1 MQKTYVIA
9 RREFRQRVRT
19 RGFWLAGIGVPL
31 IMLVIWAFTGVL
43 GGSPP
48 AASSSELDLA
58 ERPDQVIGYVDQA
71 NLIQTIPH
79 PIPDD
84 LFKAFSD
91 LQLAEAAL
99 AQGNIGA
106 YYVIPSDY
114 RETGDVQR
122 ISRRLAVN
130 PPDVRWFNRL
140 LEANLLPEAGPEFI
154 DRLRRPF
161 YATGPEFVNV
171 TPEGQIE
178 GSGNQMLPFVVTIAI
193 IIPLFTGAGYL
204 FQSLSQEKTSRV
216 MEILLVSLR
225 PHQLLTGKL
234 LGLGA
239 LTLVQYILW
248 VVMGLL
254 VLILTGQDI
263 GQLLSRISISV
274 NELLL
279 IIPFALGGFLLYAA
293 LMAGIGAL
301 ARDVEDGRTWLFV
314 ISLPMMIPIYL
325 GVAISGAPN
334 GTLAVALSLI
344 PFSAPVA
351 MLLRITSTAVP
362 IWQIGLSL
370 MLLVLA
376 GLGTIWL
383 MARLFRVQTLL
394 SGESLSVRRF
404 LAALQG

>member
-1 MQKTYVIA
+1 
-9 RREFRQRVRT
+9 
-19 RGFWLAGIGVPL
+19 
-31 IMLVIWAFTGVL
+31 
-43 GGSPP
+43 
-48 AASSSELDLA
+48 
-58 ERPDQVIGYVDQA
+58 
-71 NLIQTIPH
+71 
-79 PIPDD
+79 
-84 LFKAFSD
+84 
-91 LQLAEAAL
+91 
-99 AQGNIGA
+99 
-106 YYVIPSDY
+106 
-114 RETGDVQR
+114 
-122 ISRRLAVN
+122 
-130 PPDVRWFNRL
+130 
-140 LEANLLPEAGPEFI
+140 
-154 DRLRRPF
+154 
-161 YATGPEFVNV
+161 
-171 TPEGQIE
+171 
-178 GSGNQMLPFVVTIAI
+178 
-193 IIPLFTGAGYL
+193 
-204 FQSLSQEKTSRV
+204 
-216 MEILLVSLR
+216 
-225 PHQLLTGKL
+225 
-234 LGLGA
+234 
-239 LTLVQYILW
+239 
-248 VVMGLL
+248 
-254 VLILTGQDI
+254 
-263 GQLLSRISISV
+263 V

-344 PFSAPVA
+344 PLSAPVA

>member
-31 IMLVIWAFTGVL
+31 VLLVIWAFTGAL
-43 GGSPP
+43 GGSSP
-48 AASSSELDLA
+48 AASISELDPA
-58 ERPDQVIGYVDQA
+58 DRPDQVIGYVDQA
-71 NLIQTIPH
+71 NLIQTLPH

-84 LFKAFSD
+84 LFKAFTD
-91 LQLAEAAL
+91 LQLAEVAL
-99 AQGNIGA
+99 DRGNIGA
-106 YYVIPSDY
+106 YYVIPTDY
-114 RETGDVQR
+114 RETGQVQR
-122 ISRRLAVN
+122 ISQRLAVN

-140 LEANLLPEAGPEFI
+140 LEANLLPEADPEFI
-154 DRLRRPF
+154 DRLRQPF
-161 YATGPEFVNV
+161 YATGLEFVNV

-239 LTLVQYILW
+239 LTLVQYTIW
-248 VVMGLL
+248 VIVGLF
-254 VLILTGQDI
+254 VLIITGQNV
-263 GQLLSRISISV
+263 GQLLSRINISV
-274 NELLL
+274 NEFLL

-325 GVAISGAPN
+325 GMAISGAPN
-334 GTLAVALSLI
+334 GTLAVALSLF
-344 PFSAPVA
+344 PLSAPVA
-351 MLLRITSTAVP
+351 MLLRIASTAVP
-362 IWQIGLSL
+362 IWQIVLSL
-370 MLLVLA
+370 ILLVLT

-404 LAALQG
+404 LATLQG